1 MKKFLEKSTKTSL
14 LEYMEE
20 TLIESRM
27 GFLGELLHNCRIKC
41 LGGNFSEIKNSI
53 TEKEKKLKIYLGRN
67 P

>member
-27 GFLGELLHNCRIKC
+27 GFLGELLHNSRVIC
-41 LGGNFSEIKNSI
+41 LDGNFREIKNSI
-53 TEKEKKLKIYLGRN
+53 TDKEKKL
-67 P
+67 